1 MERVA
6 EARDTRQTRSWW
18 RGGALSLLLHGL
30 MLLLAIAYLAHR
42 PAMKPVSFH
51 SLPVEIVIG
60 QASTPSPS
68 ATEASRRA
76 SQARAQQQTAPR
88 KEGISP
94 KGTRQPEDELS
105 AKLRALAQLHQ
116 PDDGGMAAVS
126 SAGGGH
132 GSGAGAY
139 TLRDFVR
146 AQILRRWLPDLSGGL
161 SGGLAAGQ
169 RRDLPV
175 TLRVRLLS
183 SGIIDDV
190 TIQDAAR
197 MKTDAAFHD
206 MALSARDAAILAS
219 PLDLPP
225 GNYPRVQTLTIVLD
239 PKAVLK

>member
-60 QASTPSPS
+60 RASTPGPS
-68 ATEASRRA
+68 ATETSRRA

-116 PDDGGMAAVS
+116 PDDGGAAAVS

-146 AQILRRWLPDLSGGL
+146 AQILRRWLPD
-161 SGGLAAGQ
+161 LAAGQ

-225 GNYPRVQTLTIVLD
+225 GSYPRVQTLTIILD

>member
-1 MERVA
+1 MEKVA
-6 EARDTRQTRSWW
+6 EARDTRQARGWW
-18 RGGALSLLLHGL
+18 RGGALSLLLHGV

-42 PAMKPVSFH
+42 PVVKPVSFH

-60 QASTPSPS
+60 QASTPGPS
-68 ATEASRRA
+68 TTEASPRA
-76 SQARAQQQTAPR
+76 SRARAQQQAAPR

-94 KGTRQPEDELS
+94 KGTKQPEDELS
-105 AKLRALAQLHQ
+105 AKLRALARLHQ
-116 PDDGGMAAVS
+116 PDDGGAAAVG

-146 AQILRRWLPDLSGGL
+146 AQILRRWLPDLAIKG
-161 SGGLAAGQ
+161 A
-169 RRDLPV
+169 RNLPV
-175 TLRVRLLS
+175 TLRVRLLA
-183 SGIIDDV
+183 SGVIDDV

-225 GNYPRVQTLTIVLD
+225 GKYPKVQDLTITLD
-239 PKAVLK
+239 PRAVLR